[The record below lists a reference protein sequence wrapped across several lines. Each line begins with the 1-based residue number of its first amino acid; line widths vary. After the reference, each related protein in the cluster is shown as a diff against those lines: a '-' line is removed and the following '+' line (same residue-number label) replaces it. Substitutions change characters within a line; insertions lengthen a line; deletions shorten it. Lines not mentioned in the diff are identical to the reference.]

1 MNMRKFL
8 HFFLLIIIS
17 VIIMC
22 SCSQS
27 NTTSVYRAVTQ
38 VDIVTEYKGSLL
50 RWHYDTPE
58 KIQPVLLHLRL
69 LKPTGKPV
77 QIDDVSSDIYLISI
91 SLSDGQQHFY
101 RQASHKYL
109 SKQNGPFKTIE
120 PQQAAHLY
128 RILQELPSDI

>member
-8 HFFLLIIIS
+8 HFPILFIIF

-22 SCSQS
+22 SCSRS
-27 NTTSVYRAVTQ
+27 DTTPVYKAVTQ
-38 VDIVTEYKGSLL
+38 VDIVTEYEGSLL
-50 RWHYDTPE
+50 HWHYDTPE

-77 QIDDVSSDIYLISI
+77 QIDDASSNMYLISI

>member
-69 LKPTGKPV
+69 LKPIGKPV